1 MARPERNAF
10 PPANRRDRFIDP
22 SRHPSTRTKTD
33 ETKASRRCAYILP
46 TINDRACLPAL
57 HGELCSREN
66 STGSSAVSSYEVR
79 SERETIST
87 RYPEVGFPCYS
98 HNMLMKNSRRECPSS
113 LRLELAHDNVY
124 HQFWRFLYQQIL
136 RLQLASNLDIWIL
149 DRYRCLTSIVE
160 QSKKLQISFYRIES
174 LRCVSIFVA

>member
-1 MARPERNAF
+1 MSINVVGRGLEFVNTCARVSERTNERPYARRASRGWSGSRKHANNAVWYIGMARPERNAF

-57 HGELCSREN
+57 HVELCSREN
-66 STGSSAVSSYEVR
+66 STGSSAASSYEVR

-87 RYPEVGFPCYS
+87 YYPQVGFPCYS
-98 HNMLMKNSRRECPSS
+98 LTMVMKNSQREYPSF
-113 LRLELAHDNVY
+113 LPLQLGHDNVH
-124 HQFWRFLYQQIL
+124 HQF
-136 RLQLASNLDIWIL
+136 
-149 DRYRCLTSIVE
+149 
-160 QSKKLQISFYRIES
+160 
-174 LRCVSIFVA
+174 